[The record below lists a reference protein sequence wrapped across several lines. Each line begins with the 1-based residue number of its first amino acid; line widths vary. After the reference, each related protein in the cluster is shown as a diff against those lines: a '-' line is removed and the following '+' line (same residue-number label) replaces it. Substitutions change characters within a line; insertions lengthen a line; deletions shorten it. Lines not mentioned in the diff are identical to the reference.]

1 MKDRITITVD
11 KELLAWLDAKI
22 EERIFANRSHGVE
35 YLIRQK
41 IKQEKEGKRDQT
53 I

>member
-11 KELLAWLDAKI
+11 KELLAWLDSKI

-35 YLIRQK
+35 FLLRQK
-41 IKQEKEGKRDQT
+41 IKQEKEGKHEQNP
-53 I
+53 